1 MPAVRIS
8 VVIANHNYG
17 HLLPELFGSL
27 AAQAIDPALVEAVFA
42 DDAST
47 DDSLK
52 TARKLGSALPF
63 ARFAA
68 RSFPRMGHP
77 ALTRNAGFALSTGD
91 AILFLDADDLIE
103 PEFLPRCLD
112 ALSSGADVAYTDYM
126 EQTPG
131 GERAVSLPDFDPDIL
146 RTQNIPTMG
155 ALVRREVVSSL
166 GGFKDNTAYE
176 DWDFWVRAAHAGYRF
191 AHVAAP
197 VVHAPGSSAHDAPPL
212 YRYRHHGVNFS
223 VKARAN
229 DGPAKAAIVLN
240 TPGFFHPEVVRWA
253 RGVAAGKPWA
263 QPCGR
268 GLIPREEDVRKLRE
282 MWADVRKRARG

>member
-1 MPAVRIS
+1 MPAPRVS

-17 HLLPELFGSL
+17 HLLPELFASL

-42 DDAST
+42 DDEST
-47 DDSLK
+47 DGSLS
-52 TARKLGSALPF
+52 TARAIGPSLPF
-63 ARFAA
+63 CRFTAET
-68 RSFPRMGHP
+68 FPRMGHP
-77 ALTRNAGFALSTGD
+77 ALTRNAGFALSTGETVF
-91 AILFLDADDLIE
+91 FLDADDLVE

-112 ALSSGADVAYTDYM
+112 ALDAGADVAYTDYV
-126 EQTPG
+126 EQGPG
-131 GERAVSLPDFDPDIL
+131 GERAVRLPDFDPDIL

-155 ALVRREVVSSL
+155 ALVRREAVTSL

-191 AHVAAP
+191 AHVP
-197 VVHAPGSSAHDAPPL
+197 SPL
-212 YRYRHHGVNFS
+212 YRYRHHGVNYS
-223 VKARAN
+223 VKARAD

-240 TPGFFHPEVVRWA
+240 TPGFFHPEAVRWA

-263 QPCGR
+263 QPFGR

-282 MWADVRKRARG
+282 IWADVRKRTRDDGQRAQ